1 MTPAATGALLHD
13 LGIPMNLRDA
23 LTGIDDHGIGLMI
36 QAVLHASRR

>member
-13 LGIPMNLRDA
+13 LGIPMEDLRDA
-23 LTGIDDHGIGLMI
+23 LTGIDHGIGLMI